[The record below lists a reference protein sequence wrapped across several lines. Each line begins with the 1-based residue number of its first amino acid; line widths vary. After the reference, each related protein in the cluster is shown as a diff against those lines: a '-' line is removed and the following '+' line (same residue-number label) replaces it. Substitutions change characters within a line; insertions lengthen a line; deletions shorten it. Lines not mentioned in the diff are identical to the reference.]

1 MKNLLFLLLLSF
13 FLPGKCQKIELKTVT
28 DSSQIFKGEIAGV
41 PVTLQLHYDGIP
53 DCNLYQHF
61 VDGWYYYDRYQKK
74 IPLTGLYDYGKLSLY
89 NFGPKHNQVSKQ
101 FKEKI
106 NSPKDVEKVAEIAKD
121 FNPKEIILFGY
132 NQTKENP
139 ITGSF
144 YLGNKDKLQPA
155 KLFTGNDMIYRYNN
169 YLILPDNK
177 RINTFDIIN
186 LYGGNELISYISGEK
201 GNRVLLYFEHSS
213 NLNACGRC
221 GASEGEK
228 GYRILYF
235 TKDWNYKRYEEFL
248 TESCLENIYDTPQTK
263 SKDGKT
269 IQYKIRKSDSY
280 PAHTLMVD
288 IKNAS
293 VIKSR

>member
-1 MKNLLFLLLLSF
+1 MKKIFTLLLFLNLTF
-13 FLPGKCQKIELKTVT
+13 FFCQKVELKTVT

-61 VDGWYYYDRYQKK
+61 VNGWYYYDKYQKK
-74 IPLTGLYDYGKLSLY
+74 IALTGIYDYGKLSLY
-89 NFGPKHNQVSKQ
+89 NFGTRHQQISKQ
-101 FKEKI
+101 FKDKI
-106 NSPKDVEKVAEIAKD
+106 SSPQDVEKIAEIVKD
-121 FNPKEIILFGY
+121 FNPKEIILFGQ

-139 ITGSF
+139 IPGNF
-144 YLGNKDKLQPA
+144 YLDNKNKAQPA

-169 YLILPDNK
+169 YLILPNNK
-177 RINTFDIIN
+177 RINTFDVIN
-186 LYGGNELISYISGEK
+186 LYGGNKLISYIAGEK
-201 GNRVLLYFEHSS
+201 GNRVLLYFDHSS

-248 TESCLENIYDTPQTK
+248 TESCMENIYDTTQTK
-263 SKDGKT
+263 SKDGKM
-269 IQYKIRKSDSY
+269 IYYKIRKSDSF
-280 PAHTLMVD
+280 PAHTLTVD

-293 VIKSR
+293 VIKSK